1 MSDKKLIPQLDL
13 LQDYELRLV
22 GHSLGGSTAALLALM
37 LREGNGSRELEISP
51 ELIKAVI
58 IASPPCVSRKLSR
71 KCSHYITT
79 LVLQV
84 LFLNVDHLLVK
95 CKNCLKVSR
104 GYTGHFDMN
113 RCDT

>member
-1 MSDKKLIPQLDL
+1 MITLVSDKESIPQLDL
-13 LQDYELRLV
+13 LQGYELRLV

-37 LREGNGSRELEISP
+37 LREGNGSRELGISP

-84 LFLNVDHLLVK
+84 PVFE
-95 CKNCLKVSR
+95 C
-104 GYTGHFDMN
+104 
-113 RCDT
+113 